1 MSKESMILARKIRY
15 HALYMVYEA
24 KASHISSALS
34 IADIVSVLY
43 AGVLNISPDRPSHP
57 ERNRLLLSKGHACT
71 AIYAALAELGY
82 FPIEELAKYG
92 KNGSRLMNH
101 ISHYVP
107 GVEFSAGA
115 LGHLLPV
122 GTGKALFAK
131 SQKMSWDT
139 FVILSDGELN
149 EGSNWE
155 AIMFA
160 AHHKLDNLVAII
172 DKNNL
177 QSFTTT
183 QQTLD
188 MDPLQDKFKSFGWNV
203 YTIDGHSHEEIKN
216 AFDSTRMKNKKPN
229 VIIANTIKGKGVSF
243 MENKVE
249 WHYKN
254 PNEDQLREALKEV
267 LEQ

>member
-1 MSKESMILARKIRY
+1 MYKRQ
-15 HALYMVYEA
+15 
-24 KASHISSALS
+24 ALS
-34 IADIVSVLY
+34 ISDIVAVLY
-43 AGVLNISPDRPSHP
+43 SQILNHYPDAPSNP
-57 ERNRLLLSKGHACT
+57 ERDRLLLSKGHACT
-71 AIYAALAELGY
+71 AMYAALAELGY
-82 FPIEELAKYG
+82 FPKEELAQYG

-122 GTGKALFAK
+122 GAGKALFAK
-131 SQKMSWDT
+131 KQDKPWRT

-160 AHHKLDNLVAII
+160 AHHKLDNLVAIV

-183 QQTLD
+183 QETLN
-188 MDPLQDKFKSFGWNV
+188 MDPLEDKFKSFGWDTC
-203 YTIDGHSHEEIKN
+203 TINGHSHDAIE
-216 AFDSTRMKNKKPN
+216 
-229 VIIANTIKGKGVSF
+229 
-243 MENKVE
+243 
-249 WHYKN
+249 
-254 PNEDQLREALKEV
+254 EV
-267 LEQ
+267 LKTSNQSSHCPKVCLLYTSPSPRD